1 MEEAV
6 HLGHSP
12 PPSIQ
17 EINFF
22 HCWGSSCRLFIFF
35 KDDWSG
41 RSSNIHQTK
50 GNGSDEIDLNE
61 VVGVKTYNC
70 LCRNLN
76 GNGMTFN
83 GGSNPSSINQFP
95 LSFHYHFMKVN

>member
-1 MEEAV
+1 MRDSE
-6 HLGHSP
+6 
-12 PPSIQ
+12 
-17 EINFF
+17 
-22 HCWGSSCRLFIFF
+22 RM
-35 KDDWSG
+35 
-41 RSSNIHQTK
+41 
-50 GNGSDEIDLNE
+50 NGSDEIDLNE

-95 LSFHYHFMKVN
+95 LPFHYHSMKVH